1 MKSTLFLL
9 IILLAAIISA
19 RAQTVTLYGYVQK
32 VVPGNTAARELSEDG
47 SQKKVTTEA
56 GQDYFLYLAGPAKS
70 RIYLMEGWLKGERVG
85 LRSKAIA
92 TPVTFPSSLPV
103 DEPAELVPKKQG
115 TVWQLTTEVATAS
128 TKASQRGKV
137 LSAANDVVVVY
148 RMNGKIGY
156 ATLKSLKELPASYRQ

>member
-1 MKSTLFLL
+1 
-9 IILLAAIISA
+9 
-19 RAQTVTLYGYVQK
+19 
-32 VVPGNTAARELSEDG
+32 
-47 SQKKVTTEA
+47 
-56 GQDYFLYLAGPAKS
+56 
-70 RIYLMEGWLKGERVG
+70 MEGWLKGERVG
-85 LRSKAIA
+85 LRSKVIA
-92 TPVTFPSSLPV
+92 TPVTLPSSLPA

-115 TVWQLTTEVATAS
+115 TVLQLTTEIATAS